1 MSQNSMHIQTK
12 RKTQLANQ
20 NQDTHLFDIAGYW
33 MILQRNKWIILCCG
47 LLCLALAGLYAAKST
62 PIYQASV
69 KIQADP
75 TTPSALS
82 SGQNMMSAPVFL
94 FYETQYEIIK
104 SRTVA
109 EAVVKKLDLVNRYK
123 QAQLAKKNKPQ
134 NNGWLG
140 QVSDFKTKLGS
151 LFSQL
156 KADISGQ
163 PLPQTKPAARTDQ
176 QIALQLAQKIQSG
189 VKVKGGRK
197 SQIINISYQS
207 DNPQLATEIVNAVA
221 DAYISFGLQ
230 TRLSQIKDTASWL
243 SDQLTEL
250 KQNLKNSEDKLQAYK
265 KAQGLVDT
273 QQQQQIANTQ
283 LSNLN
288 AELIKAQTQ
297 HAAAKEL
304 YTQAM
309 QAKNKHNGYLSLGPV
324 MQNSSVKALVSEEA
338 RLSNRVIELSKRYGE
353 KHPKMVAARSDLTS
367 TGQNLQREV
376 EKVVNNIEKEYRLTQ
391 LQVNNI
397 EKLISENKQ
406 NLQSLQGNN
415 FELGRLERE
424 VEENRRVYDS
434 FVTRLME
441 ADVSGDYEASNI
453 KIIDKAT
460 LPKRPIKPNVKAI
473 LAAGLFAGLFAGV
486 LLALLRASLERNF
499 NTPEHIESKLKISAL
514 GITQL
519 VKNFKK
525 EGKPEVQYLTNN
537 RSTFAESINTIRTG
551 ILFSEIENPPK
562 VTLVTSSSGSEG
574 KSTLSVNLALAFSQ
588 LDKTLLLELDLR
600 KPSIAGSLKLDHPLG
615 MREILSEGI
624 HYQQAVCQL
633 EGETNLDIIHAG
645 NIPNNPL
652 ELISSTA
659 LKQLLKELKQT
670 YTHIIIDSPPI
681 LPVSDA
687 GVLAQLSDA
696 VILAVRAER
705 TSFKNAQESVKRLN
719 KLNANITGGVLTAAE
734 PKKMSYYGESYHQAE
749 YYGYQTT

>member
-1 MSQNSMHIQTK
+1 MHIQTN
-12 RKTQLANQ
+12 RKTKLANQ
-20 NQDTHLFDIAGYW
+20 NQDTNLFDIAGYW
-33 MILQRNKWIILCCG
+33 MILLRNKWLILFCG
-47 LLCLALAGLYAAKST
+47 LFCLALASLYAAKSV

-82 SGQNMMSAPVFL
+82 GGQNMMSPPVFL
-94 FYETQYEIIK
+94 FYETQYEIIQ

-123 QAQLAKKNKPQ
+123 QAQLAKQNQPQ
-134 NNGWLG
+134 GNGIISQIKGL
-140 QVSDFKTKLGS
+140 KTKLAT
-151 LFSQL
+151 LFGQL
-156 KADISGQ
+156 KADIIGQ
-163 PLPQTKPAARTDQ
+163 PIQESKPSPRTDE
-176 QIALQLAQKIQSG
+176 QIAIQLAQKIQSG
-189 VKVKGGRK
+189 LKVKGGRK
-197 SQIINISYQS
+197 SQMIDISYQS
-207 DNPQLATEIVNAVA
+207 DNPELATEIVNTVA

-243 SDQLTEL
+243 SEQLTEL
-250 KQNLKNSEDKLQAYK
+250 KQNLKTSEDKLQAYK
-265 KAQGLVDT
+265 KTQGLVDT

-288 AELIKAQTQ
+288 TELIKAQTQ
-297 HAAAKEL
+297 HAAAQEL

-309 QAKNKHNGYLSLGPV
+309 QAKNKHNGYLSLSPV

-353 KHPKMVAARSDLTS
+353 KHPKMVAARSDLNSTS
-367 TGQNLQREV
+367 QNLQREA
-376 EKVVNNIEKEYRLTQ
+376 EKVVSNIEKQYRLTQ
-391 LQVNNI
+391 LQVTNI
-397 EKLISENKQ
+397 EKLIRENKQ

-415 FELGRLERE
+415 YELGRLERE

-460 LPKRPIKPNVKAI
+460 QPKRPIKPNVKAI
-473 LAAGLFAGLFAGV
+473 LAAGLFVGLVLGV
-486 LLALLRASLERNF
+486 LVALLRASLERSF
-499 NTPEHIESKLKISAL
+499 HTPEHVENKLKISGL

-574 KSTLSVNLALAFSQ
+574 KSTLAVNLALAFSQ

-600 KPSIAGSLKLDHPLG
+600 KPSISDSLKLTNPLG
-615 MREILSEGI
+615 MREILSEGVS
-624 HYQQAVCQL
+624 HQQAICQL
-633 EGETNLDIIHAG
+633 EGEENLDIIHAG
-645 NIPNNPL
+645 SIPNNPL

-659 LKQLLKELKQT
+659 FRQLLQNLKQV

-687 GVLAQLSDA
+687 GVLAQLSDS

-705 TSFKNAQESVKRLN
+705 TSIKNAQESVKRLN
-719 KLNANITGGVLTAAE
+719 KLNANIAGGVLTAAE

-749 YYGYQTT
+749 YYGYQAT